1 MKKSVLAALLVLS
14 PAAWSADVF
23 VGAHAGALLGYGAE
37 VGVDFDKLT
46 LRGQFSRF
54 DYDDSEIEDNVE
66 YESEI
71 MLDNR
76 GVLLDY
82 HLFGGSFFLSA
93 GIYDNSNSVDVL
105 GSPVA
110 DNVLVGDQEFTR
122 AEVGSLL
129 ADADFGGTSP
139 YVGLGWDFG
148 RGNDGFALSL
158 EGGALFN
165 GDADVRLVSVN
176 SSLAPGDPGY
186 DEFQDALRREEQD
199 LQDELDELEIIPV
212 LKLGLRYYF

>member
-110 DNVLVGDQEFTR
+110 DNVLVGDQEFDSPKT
-122 AEVGSLL
+122 L
-129 ADADFGGTSP
+129 AA
-139 YVGLGWDFG
+139 
-148 RGNDGFALSL
+148 FALGL
-158 EGGALFN
+158 VLFI
-165 GDADVRLVSVN
+165 VTLVLNFV
-176 SSLAPGDPGY
+176 AIKIVQKYREQY
-186 DEFQDALRREEQD
+186 D
-199 LQDELDELEIIPV
+199 
-212 LKLGLRYYF
+212 